1 MALDPLLYEGDIR
14 EKSISILEN
23 VLNTNWSIQY
33 NRDYYTDRDLKANES
48 IYLNLTIIP
57 FGETKSPNLKK

>member
-1 MALDPLLYEGDIR
+1 MYQYRNDFLIAA
-14 EKSISILEN
+14 
-23 VLNTNWSIQY
+23 IQY
-33 NRDYYTDRDLKANES
+33 NREYYTDRDLKANES